1 MATGMAAPAARP
13 DEGEIGPTVEV
24 RASEVLL
31 ALLAALVFVFA
42 TRWPVMRTV
51 PLETDEFGYLQTIRA
66 FWWPM
71 HHTLFLASARALGIA
86 VGDAYRGFVVL
97 DMLVSAL
104 GLVAAWWWLRALVRP
119 AVAAAGALL
128 LGVGPVYWTYGAVA
142 GNYTA
147 IVLVGSFLLGVVART
162 WRDRRWWHP
171 YGAAVVLAWGT
182 AYRQDIGTFWVPV
195 FLVILWRH
203 RWRRALGAG
212 VLFTVLNLAW
222 LGLMLHDVGGWQ
234 RYRAASSEFAYKA
247 GYLNSYWH
255 LGWVDAPLRYAVK
268 AAMALLWTFGV
279 ALAFAPRG
287 LVRLGRR
294 PLLAAVVGLSVVPA
308 LGSHLFVHFG
318 VAGYAFHYVPA
329 LIALV
334 ALGVGGRPEPGRSD
348 GATWRL
354 TLAAAIS
361 ALVFWFYPASF
372 DRPGLRGSFDLAF
385 ARQTRIGLA
394 LSAPQRGPA
403 YWRTANSKRFPADL
417 TAHDRLPEVQ
427 VRGN

>member
-1 MATGMAAPAARP
+1 MLGPAARP
-13 DEGEIGPTVEV
+13 VDGGEGEAEPATDV
-24 RASEVLL
+24 RPRDVLL
-31 ALLAALVFVFA
+31 VFLAALGFVFA
-42 TRWPVMRTV
+42 TRWPVMRVV

-66 FWWPM
+66 YWWPM
-71 HHTLFLASARALGIA
+71 HHTLFLASGRAMGVV
-86 VGDAYRGFVVL
+86 VGDAYRGFIVL

-162 WRDRRWWHP
+162 WRDPRWWHP

-182 AYRQDIGTFWVPV
+182 AYRQDIGTFWLPV
-195 FLVILWRH
+195 FVVILWRH

-222 LGLMLHDVGGWQ
+222 LGLMLHDVGGWE
-234 RYRAASSEFAYKA
+234 RYRSISSEFAYKA

-268 AAMALLWTFGV
+268 VAMALLWTFGA
-279 ALAFAPRG
+279 ALFFAPRG

-308 LGSHLFVHFG
+308 LGSHLLVHFG

-329 LIALV
+329 VIALV
-334 ALGVGGRPEPGRSD
+334 ALGIGGRPAPGRGD
-348 GATWRL
+348 RAPLRL
-354 TLAAAIS
+354 TLAAALS
-361 ALVFWFYPASF
+361 ALVFWFYPTDF

-385 ARQTRIGLA
+385 ARQTRIGLS
-394 LSAPQRGPA
+394 LRAPQRGPA
-403 YWRTANSKRFPADL
+403 YWRTANSNRFSAGL
-417 TAHDRLPEVQ
+417 TGHDRLPEVR